1 MRWLGVA
8 CMAVFMT
15 LLAAPASAAEE
26 GLVIR
31 AAELMAQPFLDA
43 PKAGP
48 IAPNQPVTILERR
61 GGWVRV
67 DAGGR
72 TGWVRVLNVR
82 LVSAGAAGPAA
93 RGSGGIT
100 ALLRTGSSG
109 KTVTTG
115 VKGMGEED
123 IRRAAPDYAE
133 LGQLGTLG
141 VDAAT
146 ARDHSQKNAL
156 KEPAVE
162 YLKAKGPRK

>member
-8 CMAVFMT
+8 C
-15 LLAAPASAAEE
+15 LALMILPAASAAAAEQ
-26 GLVIR
+26 GVIIR
-31 AAELMAQPFLDA
+31 AGDLMTQPFLDA

-48 IAPNQPVTILERR
+48 VAPNDAVTILERR
-61 GGWVRV
+61 GGWLRI

-72 TGWVRVLNVR
+72 TGWVRMLNVR
-82 LVSAGAAGPAA
+82 LASAGTARPAAG
-93 RGSGGIT
+93 GGGIT

-133 LGQLGTLG
+133 LAQLGTLG
-141 VDAAT
+141 VDAAQARAT
-146 ARDHSQKNAL
+146 ARTNAL
-156 KEPAVE
+156 KEPTVE
-162 YLKAKGPRK
+162 YLKAKGGRK

>member
-1 MRWLGVA
+1 MRWLGVVCWA
-8 CMAVFMT
+8 ALTT
-15 LLAAPASAAEE
+15 LSAAPAVAAEQ
-26 GLVIR
+26 GLIIR
-31 AAELMAQPFLDA
+31 AADLMAQPFLDA

-67 DAGGR
+67 DVGGR
-72 TGWVRVLNVR
+72 GGWVRMLNVR
-82 LVSAGAAGPAA
+82 LASAGAARPA
-93 RGSGGIT
+93 GGGGIT

-123 IRRAAPDYAE
+123 IRRAAPDFAG
-133 LGQLGTLG
+133 LAQLGTLG
-141 VDAAT
+141 VDAAQ
-146 ARDHSQKNAL
+146 ARDNALKNAL

-162 YLKAKGPRK
+162 YLKAKGARK